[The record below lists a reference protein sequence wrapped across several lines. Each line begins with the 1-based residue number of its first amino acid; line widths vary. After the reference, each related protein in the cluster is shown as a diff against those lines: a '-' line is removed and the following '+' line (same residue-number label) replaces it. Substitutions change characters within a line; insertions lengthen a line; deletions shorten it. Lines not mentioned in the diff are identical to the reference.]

1 LYRDNVDVPV
11 KNSGRY
17 IQFNTYNMVVSDGN
31 VTGFWNA
38 AYNTILRA
46 NNIINANVASSA
58 NVNQ

>member
-1 LYRDNVDVPV
+1 
-11 KNSGRY
+11 
-17 IQFNTYNMVVSDGN
+17 MVVSDGN